1 MSIKADDMLMDVA
14 WSYPRIERI
23 VVTFHLSLIFSKPSE
38 LLNTTAVIHNKKY
51 FHIILEGNESCDPFT
66 LCITGVGPVCWQA
79 ADSPQFL
86 GTAYIALP
94 PEFSKRLETS
104 L

>member
-1 MSIKADDMLMDVA
+1 MSIKADDIMFMDVA

-38 LLNTTAVIHNKKY
+38 LLSTTAVIHNKKY

-66 LCITGVGPVCWQA
+66 LCITGNNSVGRSNTSCING
-79 ADSPQFL
+79 S
-86 GTAYIALP
+86 LP
-94 PEFSKRLETS
+94 
-104 L
+104 